1 MESMGFT
8 EEDVTSI
15 ANKLPDEIEKMKMIN

>member
-1 MESMGFT
+1 MGLT

-15 ANKLPDEIEKMKMIN
+15 ANKLPDEIEKMKHTQWMK